1 MSGGPVLRRAGLALA
16 GLGWAL
22 QAAAVQDCDIAG
34 VSVNPANGATTAGK
48 TGLMRCVERDTGQVQ
63 REQELRDGRYVGLV
77 RFYERGKLLKEHSVN
92 DQGNLQ
98 GVGREF
104 GPQGQVVFEGT
115 YDNGQLRGLAR
126 RFHPNGKLR
135 RVSFHGTDREPQA
148 AAEFNAEGQLT
159 ELRCAA
165 QPQLAPHFDD
175 RSACGFAK
183 APSRLE
189 FFSDKGILKARGAWQ
204 EGRRIRFET
213 LDEQGRPRA
222 TEEIDGAR
230 SIEREF
236 DAAGVKRR
244 ERERVTEGRETAS
257 DRLRLYSETGTL
269 TREQQWQRGRPVRD
283 AQFFLNGQPR
293 RTSEWSWDSAF
304 VNATVSETEHRDDGG
319 VAATGRWI
327 ETRGRR
333 QPTGTHQRFN
343 TARRLVGEST
353 YDDRGRLVRERAWD
367 DAGTLLRDDAVFE
380 DGSRKAYAR

>member
-92 DQGNLQ
+92 EQGNLQ

-204 EGRRIRFET
+204 EGRRIRF
-213 LDEQGRPRA
+213 
-222 TEEIDGAR
+222 
-230 SIEREF
+230 
-236 DAAGVKRR
+236 
-244 ERERVTEGRETAS
+244 
-257 DRLRLYSETGTL
+257 
-269 TREQQWQRGRPVRD
+269 
-283 AQFFLNGQPR
+283 
-293 RTSEWSWDSAF
+293 
-304 VNATVSETEHRDDGG
+304 
-319 VAATGRWI
+319 
-327 ETRGRR
+327 
-333 QPTGTHQRFN
+333 
-343 TARRLVGEST
+343 
-353 YDDRGRLVRERAWD
+353 
-367 DAGTLLRDDAVFE
+367 
-380 DGSRKAYAR
+380 